1 MNVNVRIGK
10 YYNEILLPIWERSKL
25 RKRFRERI
33 RQSYE
38 LKLFIDHRLPMI
50 KKNEIPHTNQLI
62 TWFPPY
68 LNFGTKDIARLMTH
82 VGSGY
87 YTFPKFFVK
96 KYILRCIYV
105 QEVASILGEMC
116 PNDLIL
122 VTDGKQESVT
132 GTWVECA
139 PSKGRAPV
147 QKILDPLKKS

>member
-10 YYNEILLPIWERSKL
+10 YYNEILIPIWGRSKL
-25 RKRFRERI
+25 RQRFRERI
-33 RQSYE
+33 KQSYE

-50 KKNEIPHTNQLI
+50 KKNEIPHVNQLI

-68 LNFGTKDIARLMTH
+68 LNFGTKDIARLIIH

-96 KYILRCIYV
+96 KHILRCIYV
-105 QEVASILGEMC
+105 QEVATILGEMC

-122 VTDGKQESVT
+122 VTDSKQESVI
-132 GTWVECA
+132 GTWIR
-139 PSKGRAPV
+139 PKDMIIKTPV
-147 QKILDPLKKS
+147 QKILDSLKKS